1 MQTNNNFLPF
11 FANNENQDYFEIF
24 GIRIFFDD
32 LIIICLIF
40 FLYNE
45 DVKDQFLFIILIL
58 LLMS

>member
-58 LLMS
+58 LLIS